1 MKMTLAML
9 LAIGA
14 CVAAEDPEVGT
25 RRQDERIE
33 VHGCLPGYDEIDEGD
48 NWKCVRDR
56 DPGWNPGS
64 RPDESPP
71 RGGERMPGGPGGG
84 GPSDGGGGRPSGGP
98 FPTSDPNVLL
108 YYSTIGGSI
117 CRSMCALLSVT
128 VCATITL
135 ACQTAT
141 TVTIGV
147 MVIPCTHGLLAAC
160 VAGPPVVTQWCSDW
174 LCPA

>member
-25 RRQDERIE
+25 RQQDERIE
-33 VHGCLPGYDEIDEGD
+33 VHACRPGYHEVDEG
-48 NWKCVRDR
+48 NIWRCVLDQPLGGGA
-56 DPGWNPGS
+56 DDGPHH
-64 RPDESPP
+64 
-71 RGGERMPGGPGGG
+71 GGERTPGGGRGAPGGG
-84 GPSDGGGGRPSGGP
+84 GNGGGPY
-98 FPTSDPNVLL
+98 PTSDPNVLI

-117 CRSMCALLSVT
+117 CRSMCALLSLT

-141 TVTIGV
+141 TVTIGA
-147 MVIPCTHGLLAAC
+147 MVIPCTHALLAAC